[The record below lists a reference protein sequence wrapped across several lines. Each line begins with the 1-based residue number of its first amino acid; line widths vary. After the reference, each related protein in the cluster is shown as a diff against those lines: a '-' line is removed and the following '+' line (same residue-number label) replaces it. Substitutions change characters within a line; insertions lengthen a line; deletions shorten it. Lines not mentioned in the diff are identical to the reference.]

1 LERVT
6 YRGALFRRRT
16 EMVTGV
22 GPFKG
27 LVGSIALS
35 RTSLRNRIPRELFH
49 YLVFPQSPAAKRS
62 DAGYFIGSHLLS
74 HPRFTFLRTA
84 SYRKY
89 GTPIVHFSVSDSAG
103 TNFSKICTCVMFGDN
118 AIKFSKLTQR
128 DF

>member
-1 LERVT
+1 MERVT

-35 RTSLRNRIPRELFH
+35 RTFLQNRIPRELFH

-62 DAGYFIGSHLLS
+62 DAGSVFYRKSSPTLALPTS
-74 HPRFTFLRTA
+74 LRTA
-84 SYRKY
+84 APYRKRD
-89 GTPIVHFSVSDSAG
+89 TPLVHFSVSGGAG
-103 TNFSKICTCVMFGDN
+103 TNFSKYVTFAGNTVRLD
-118 AIKFSKLTQR
+118 
-128 DF
+128 